1 MDKLLVF
8 LLTPVDCL
16 KMQEFVHSTWRRH
29 GGLRSPLCGEAVVAQ
44 LHIVLFMAKL
54 CSETEIVFAHNLF
67 NPGSLWELQ
76 FIIIL
81 HKPG

>member
-54 CSETEIVFAHNLF
+54 CSETEIVLPVFLTHVHCGNYNNFL
-67 NPGSLWELQ
+67 SQ
-76 FIIIL
+76 
-81 HKPG
+81 